1 MKLKALILLLLSCVA
16 ITGNLNAQNFCNCN
30 VAYKIGQGDAQNYHE
45 KKMINMGIRC
55 KKDTAYT
62 RVQFERDYNKG
73 YDDKMAELSAI
84 PKDTTNSHPTCS
96 MTEMSYTPNANLST
110 NFQVDDK
117 DGIKD
122 VIAVS
127 IPDCMTFKLSQITSS
142 QAMSLNFKDMTKN
155 TSDRAVIQIY
165 SAKMVNINGKDIIL
179 KVIDLKGNAEEVK
192 IKLVAH

>member
-1 MKLKALILLLLSCVA
+1 
-16 ITGNLNAQNFCNCN
+16 
-30 VAYKIGQGDAQNYHE
+30 
-45 KKMINMGIRC
+45 MISMGIRC

-96 MTEMSYTPNANLST
+96 MTEMSYTPNANLSS

-122 VIAVS
+122 VVAVS
-127 IPDCMTFKLSQITSS
+127 IPECMTFKLSQITSS
-142 QAMSLNFKDMTKN
+142 QAMSLNFKNMTKN

-179 KVIDLKGNAEEVK
+179 KVTDLKGNTEEVK